1 MGTNRCTPRSLTAGE
16 REALLTA
23 LEQGY
28 FDETTHLP
36 TPVLAVELGV
46 SDEEAHERLRRGM
59 AKLARA
65 DPDVVE
71 SHTEP

>member
-1 MGTNRCTPRSLTAGE
+1 MGTKQRGSRSLTEGE

-28 FDETTHLP
+28 FDETAHLP

-46 SDEEAHERLRRGM
+46 SDAEAHERLRRGM

-65 DPDVVE
+65 NPCIVE
-71 SHTEP
+71 RFTER